1 MRISFHGAAQDV
13 TGSCHLVEAAGKRV
27 LIDCGLHQGSRAL
40 NLENAEAF
48 GFDAAAI
55 DCVLLTHAHLD
66 HCGRLPLLSKRG
78 FKGPIITTAA
88 SRELASLVILDSAY
102 LQESD
107 AAHDART
114 ASRIGV
120 RAAPPLYTVLDAT
133 NALHQFSNTVEYE
146 KPFEIAPGIRAT
158 FFDAGHILGSASV
171 LLDIDEGGKK
181 RSVLFSGDIGNADR
195 PLLQPPRTPAAVQAV
210 VMEST
215 YGDRNHRPY
224 RESIEELYTAIAA
237 IFARGGNVV
246 IPTFALERAQELLY
260 ILRQGIEAS
269 RLPAATPFFVDS
281 PMAISATQ
289 IFERYPDCYS
299 PAVAELFR
307 QGKDPFA
314 LPALHFTRERA
325 ESVAINQVK
334 GGAIIMAGS
343 GMATGGR
350 VVHHLRHNL
359 ARPESGVIFV
369 GYAAP
374 GTLARRIIDGA
385 KHVAMFGEQVQVRAS
400 IHTVNGF
407 SAHADQSELIAWR
420 KRMTGIETTFIVH
433 GEEPVMHKLAAALG
447 PGRIEIPALHQSFEL

>member
-13 TGSCHLVEAAGKRV
+13 TGSCHLVEAAGKRI

-40 NLENAEAF
+40 NLENAEPF
-48 GFDAAAI
+48 GFDAAAL

-66 HCGRLPLLSKRG
+66 HCGRLPLLGKRG

-88 SRELASLVILDSAY
+88 SRELANLVILDSAY
-102 LQESD
+102 LQEAD
-107 AAHDART
+107 AAQDARAAT
-114 ASRIGV
+114 RIGAQ
-120 RAAPPLYTVLDAT
+120 AAPPLYTVIDAT
-133 NALHQFSNTVEYE
+133 NALHQFSDVVRYE
-146 KPFEIAPGIRAT
+146 QPYQIAPGISAT
-158 FFDAGHILGSASV
+158 FFNAGHILGSASV
-171 LLDIDEGGKK
+171 LLEVEEGGKK
-181 RSVLFSGDIGNADR
+181 RSVFFSGDIGNADR
-195 PLLQPPRTPAAVQAV
+195 PLLQPPRTPPAAQAV

-224 RESIEELYTAIAA
+224 RESVEELYAA
-237 IFARGGNVV
+237 INATFARGGNVV

-260 ILRQGIEAS
+260 ILRGGIETS
-269 RLPAATPFFVDS
+269 RLPASMQVFVDS
-281 PMAISATQ
+281 PMAISATE

-299 PAVAELFR
+299 PAIAEFFR
-307 QGKDPFA
+307 EGKDPFA
-314 LPALHFTRERA
+314 VPALHFTRDRA

-334 GGAIIMAGS
+334 GGAVIMAGS

-385 KHVAMFGEQVQVRAS
+385 KHVAIFGEQVQVRAS
-400 IHTVNGF
+400 ICTINGF

-420 KRMTGIETTFIVH
+420 QRMSGIETTFIVH

-447 PGRIEIPALHQSFEL
+447 SGRMEIPALHQSFEL